1 MTEED
6 PIISWVLNH
15 QWRDITKELYKLAGN
30 SIVVSCMYHIFGKL
44 FVDTESEDGQLT
56 IF

>member
-15 QWRDITKELYKLAGN
+15 QWRDITKELPPYEVPDMLLVDI
-30 SIVVSCMYHIFGKL
+30 SIGHNEFYSRAVL
-44 FVDTESEDGQLT
+44 FNEFQSD
-56 IF
+56 